1 MKSLAYTLLASA
13 LPAIR
18 AQSTSDEAGV
28 RVWAAV
34 AFINHGDK
42 TPYYS
47 SNDEVLVPEGAQQ
60 LWRQGAAFRARYLNK
75 TSEGTSSSVTAA
87 PIQGISAESLENVQ
101 VDVTS
106 GDEQWIVAGALAFM
120 QALYPPVTGS
130 VTNDMARNLASNGS
144 DLIEFPLD
152 GYQYPLV
159 QALSSLD
166 KNSPG

>member
-13 LPAIR
+13 LPAIT
-18 AQSTSDEAGV
+18 AQSTSEEAGI

-47 SNDEVLVPEGAQQ
+47 SSNEVLVPEGAQQ
-60 LWRQGAAFRARYLNK
+60 LWRQGAAFRARYLNQ
-75 TSEGTSSSVTAA
+75 TSGSTSSSVTA
-87 PIQGISAESLENVQ
+87 PIQGISTESLENIQ

-130 VTNDMARNLASNGS
+130 VTDDMARNLASNGS
-144 DLIEFPLD
+144 DLVEFPLD